1 MVVLAIASMTL
12 DLAVSAFVDSSE
24 KTMQALVLI
33 AIVQVMLSGGV
44 LALGVGLKQLAYLA
58 PARWGFGATA
68 STVDLNALLAG
79 SGKTPDT
86 LWDHRSSAWLLAMG
100 LQVLLVMV
108 FALIAWWRLLRIGPG
123 RARPLIGFRVRRPSR
138 RRPPASPRGQDARVS
153 RPPLARTPP

>member
-1 MVVLAIASMTL
+1 
-12 DLAVSAFVDSSE
+12 VSAFVDSSE

-44 LALGVGLKQLAYLA
+44 LALGAGLNQLSYLA

-86 LWDHRSSAWLLAMG
+86 LWDHRPSAWLLAMG
-100 LQVLLVMV
+100 VQVSLIVFFTLV
-108 FALIAWWRLLRIGPG
+108 AWWRLLRIGPG
-123 RARPLIGFRVRRPSR
+123 RARRGIGFRARRRGR
-138 RRPPASPRGQDARVS
+138 RRPPAPPPSRDAGVS
-153 RPPLARTPP
+153 RAPLARTPRLTAGGGGRRAAAG